1 MVGAMAWVRAGG
13 WSVVAGALVAWAP
26 FASAEPGKWVLRW
39 SAPPE
44 CPTEADVVR
53 SVEQLLGASDVALEA
68 DASVARRPDG
78 FHLSLSWR
86 KGLTSATRELTGDAC
101 SELAQAA
108 ALMIALAAE
117 PSLAVPSDDAAG
129 AAAAAEPAPAPAK
142 PPPVAPAPPPA
153 PRAAPRP
160 STKTETEVR
169 GREPP
174 PRFVLSPRLGGAVD
188 TGSLPRATVG
198 GFAGVG
204 LRYGPYAL
212 VVEGLAF
219 APQETNRPAGSGRF
233 WLGVAA
239 LRPCAL
245 MELGELRV
253 LPCAA
258 AELHAVPSRGLRVRT
273 FEERVA
279 WFLRFGA
286 SAEVAYP
293 LTRRLRFVLGGALLL
308 APSRPRFVV
317 DSVEVF
323 TPELAAGRGQLGF
336 ELDF

>member
-13 WSVVAGALVAWAP
+13 WAAVAGAVFAWAP
-26 FASAEPGKWVLRW
+26 SASAEPGKWVLRW

-44 CPTEADVVR
+44 CPTEAEVVR

-86 KGLTSATRELTGDAC
+86 KGPASATRELTGDTC

-117 PSLAVPSDDAAG
+117 PSLAVPGDSG
-129 AAAAAEPAPAPAK
+129 VGAAAEPAPSSAK
-142 PPPVAPAPPPA
+142 PPPVAPPPPPA
-153 PRAAPRP
+153 PSPEPRP
-160 STKTETEVR
+160 SSETETEVR
-169 GREPP
+169 GPEPP
-174 PRFVLSPRLGGAVD
+174 PRFALSPRLGGTVD
-188 TGSLPRATVG
+188 AGSLPRATVG

-204 LRYGPYAL
+204 LRYGSYAL

-219 APQETNRPAGSGRF
+219 APKETDRPAGSGRF
-233 WLGVAA
+233 WLGVAS
-239 LRPCAL
+239 LRPCGL
-245 MELGELRV
+245 VKLGEFRV
-253 LPCAA
+253 APCGA
-258 AELHAVPSRGLRVRT
+258 AELHGVPSRGLRVRS
-273 FEERVA
+273 FEERIA

-286 SAEVAYP
+286 SAEVAYS